1 MTSPLQGLILSW
13 GLGLLSFAPFA
24 LPGPSIF
31 RFILFI
37 RFILS
42 LFSTLGLSLR
52 LSLSLNLPRFLF
64 FFLRV
69 IITILFGPLVFG
81 LVDLLL
87 EASVVY
93 VHGDEVSTARL
104 HILLLLVDFLPK
116 PGIRTRGKNQFIYIY
131 IKGLEI

>member
-42 LFSTLGLSLR
+42 LFSTLGLSL
-52 LSLSLNLPRFLF
+52 SLSPNLPRFLF

-116 PGIRTRGKNQFIYIY
+116 PGIRTRGKNQFIYVFLY
-131 IKGLEI
+131 NKGA